1 MSDLIAFDLQLQNQE
16 PVIASFNSIASNK
29 EENLSK
35 VLNIFDVNKY
45 SSWFKLLRIVARWL
59 QFIQYQ
65 TKQAIEPM
73 TKMIAK
79 AKKLILLN
87 MMPETKKMLAAKKCK
102 ELMTIKDK

>member
-1 MSDLIAFDLQLQNQE
+1 M
-16 PVIASFNSIASNK
+16 
-29 EENLSK
+29 
-35 VLNIFDVNKY
+35 
-45 SSWFKLLRIVARWL
+45 LRIVARWL
-59 QFIQYQ
+59 QFIKYQ

-102 ELMTIKDK
+102 ELMTIEDKEG